1 MSESNTSE
9 RAERILIVLLRVS
22 VGWVFLWAAI
32 HHYGDSAYVG
42 GFLSHTKTFHPIY
55 GAIAQSSFLP
65 LISFMVEYGHL
76 LIGLSLIS
84 GLLVR
89 ASGPFAIAMMLL
101 YWTAHMDFPYID
113 NVNSLIIDEHVIYAM
128 LLGYLIVRRAG
139 HVCGLDGWVAK
150 LALVREH
157 GGLRWLTA

>member
-1 MSESNTSE
+1 MAKSYIEESE
-9 RAERILIVLLRVS
+9 RGLILALRLM

-32 HHYGDSAYVG
+32 HHFGDSAYVA

-55 GAIAQSSFLP
+55 GPLVTSPFLP
-65 LISFMVEYGHL
+65 LISFLVEYGHL

-89 ASGPFAIAMMLL
+89 VSAPFAILMMLL

-113 NVNSLIIDEHVIYAM
+113 NINNLLIDEHLIYAAV
-128 LLGYLIVRRAG
+128 LGYLIVRRAG
-139 HVCGLDGWVAK
+139 HVYGLDGLVARWPI
-150 LALVREH
+150 VQRST
-157 GGLRWLTA
+157 GLTWLTA